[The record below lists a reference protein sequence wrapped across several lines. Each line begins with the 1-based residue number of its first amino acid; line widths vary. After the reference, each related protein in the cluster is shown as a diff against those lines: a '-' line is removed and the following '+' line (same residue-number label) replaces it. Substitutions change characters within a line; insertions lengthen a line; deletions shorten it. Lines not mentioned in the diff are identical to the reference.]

1 MKKSIGPR
9 TMAFPTPVWVV
20 GTYDQD
26 GKPNAMTAAWA
37 SICCSK
43 PPAIGVSLRKATYSY
58 GNIVQHQ
65 AFTISVPSEAH
76 VREADYLGMATGKEV
91 NKFAATRLTPV
102 ASTLVD
108 APYVAEFP
116 LVLEC
121 RVIHTL
127 EIGLHTLF
135 IGEILDVKADERV
148 LGEKGFPG
156 HRRSPAHHLR
166 PRDSHLSRH
175 REIFGP
181 GLRRRPGPHVVDKI
195 NLLRKVPVGAVREP
209 TLQKL
214 LWVE

>member
-20 GTYDQD
+20 GTYDHD

-58 GNIVQHQ
+58 GNLVQHQ

-91 NKFAATRLTPV
+91 NKFTVARLTPV

-135 IGEILDVKADERV
+135 IGEILDVKADEAV
-148 LGEKGFPG
+148 LGEKGFL
-156 HRRSPAHHLR
+156 RHLWCVKR
-166 PRDSHLSRH
+166 TLHLST
-175 REIFGP
+175 
-181 GLRRRPGPHVVDKI
+181 
-195 NLLRKVPVGAVREP
+195 GAA
-209 TLQKL
+209 T
-214 LWVE
+214 

>member
-1 MKKSIGPR
+1 M
-9 TMAFPTPVWVV
+9 
-20 GTYDQD
+20 
-26 GKPNAMTAAWA
+26 
-37 SICCSK
+37 
-43 PPAIGVSLRKATYSY
+43 SLRKATYSY

-91 NKFAATRLTPV
+91 NKFTAARLTPV

-135 IGEILDVKADERV
+135 IGEILDVKADEAV
-148 LGEKGFPG
+148 LGEKGS
-156 HRRSPAHHLR
+156 RTSKSPAHHLR
-166 PRDSHLSRH
+166 PRGSHLSRH
-175 REIFGP
+175 RKIFGP
-181 GLRRRPGPHVVDKI
+181 GLRHRPGP
-195 NLLRKVPVGAVREP
+195 RSRMACRTSSGG
-209 TLQKL
+209 
-214 LWVE
+214 

>member
-20 GTYDQD
+20 GTYDQND
-26 GKPNAMTAAWA
+26 RPNAMTAAWT

-58 GNIVQHQ
+58 GNIVRRQ

-76 VREADYLGMATGKEV
+76 VREADYLGMASGKEV

-108 APYVAEFP
+108 APYIEEFP

-121 RVIHTL
+121 KVIHTL

-135 IGEILDVKADERV
+135 IGEILDVKADESV
-148 LGEKGFPG
+148 IGENGFPDIEK
-156 HRRSPAHHLR
+156 AR
-166 PRDSHLSRH
+166 PI
-175 REIFGP
+175 IFGP
-181 GLRRRPGPHVVDKI
+181 EIRTYHGIGKFLGQAFAIGRD
-195 NLLRKVPVGAVREP
+195 LL
-209 TLQKL
+209 
-214 LWVE
+214 

>member
-20 GTYDQD
+20 GTYDQE

-58 GNIVQHQ
+58 GNLMARQ
-65 AFTISVPSEAH
+65 AFTISVPSETH
-76 VREADYLGMATGKEV
+76 VREADYLGMATGKDV
-91 NKFAATRLTPV
+91 NKFATTRLTAV
-102 ASTLVD
+102 ASDLVD

-116 LVLEC
+116 LILEC

-135 IGEILDVKADERV
+135 IGEILDVKADENV
-148 LGEKGFPG
+148 LGDKGFPDIEK
-156 HRRSPAHHLR
+156 AR
-166 PRDSHLSRH
+166 PI
-175 REIFGP
+175 IFGP
-181 GLRRRPGPHVVDKI
+181 EIRTYHGIGKFLGQAFAIGRD
-195 NLLRKVPVGAVREP
+195 LM
-209 TLQKL
+209 
-214 LWVE
+214 

>member
-20 GTYDQD
+20 GTYDQH

-58 GNIVQHQ
+58 GNIVQRQ
-65 AFTISVPSEAH
+65 AFTISVPSEDH
-76 VREADYLGMATGKEV
+76 VREADYLGMATGQEV
-91 NKFAATRLTPV
+91 NKFSATRLTPV

-108 APYVAEFP
+108 APFVGEFP

-121 RVIHTL
+121 KVIHTL

-135 IGEILDVKADERV
+135 IGEILDVKAEESV
-148 LGEKGFPG
+148 LGANGFPDIEK
-156 HRRSPAHHLR
+156 AR
-166 PRDSHLSRH
+166 PI
-175 REIFGP
+175 IFGP
-181 GLRRRPGPHVVDKI
+181 EIRTYHGIGKFLGQAFAIGR
-195 NLLRKVPVGAVREP
+195 NLM
-209 TLQKL
+209 
-214 LWVE
+214 